1 MASRK
6 WAITSPGANL
16 CSTVRPPTTTSASRP
31 DDQADGQ
38 PRQIAPPGRSSQRGQ
53 QRSERGEGHRGV
65 DQAVP
70 ELDPGVELQGRHDA
84 RAGAGR
90 PVGAPSPEPVRRTA
104 APEKMVSAS
113 AHTAMA
119 ATTRKA
125 RGGHPPGTPGAPAR
139 PGNRFSGARLGE
151 AGSIGPYRR
160 TAGAAV
166 PPDVG
171 GAALCW
177 DCRCCRSVM
186 GRCLSRPPR
195 QPRPARGRS
204 QWGGVWL
211 VSSRSTKPRI
221 IELLLVTTL
230 PTMVVASRGLPRLES
245 RFWPLWSEAPWRP
258 AGPTPPT
265 WSSTATSM
273 R

>member
-1 MASRK
+1 MASKK
-6 WAITSPGANL
+6 WAITHPGANL
-16 CSTVRPPTTTSASRP
+16 CSTVKPPTTTSASRP
-31 DDQADGQ
+31 ATRPTDSHV
-38 PRQIAPPGRSSQRGQ
+38 RSR
-53 QRSERGEGHRGV
+53 RRGV
-65 DQAVP
+65 LRSAASNAPSEARVTAALIKRFPNSIQAWYCRGATTLVR
-70 ELDPGVELQGRHDA
+70 VH
-84 RAGAGR
+84 AGQSGQ
-90 PVGAPSPEPVRRTA
+90 PSPEPVRRTA
-104 APEKMVSAS
+104 APENMVSAS

-125 RGGHPPGTPGAPAR
+125 AGVTRQERQVRQAR

-195 QPRPARGRS
+195 QPRPVRGRS

-211 VSSRSTKPRI
+211 VSSR
-221 IELLLVTTL
+221 
-230 PTMVVASRGLPRLES
+230 
-245 RFWPLWSEAPWRP
+245 
-258 AGPTPPT
+258 
-265 WSSTATSM
+265 
-273 R
+273 